1 MNSFPLARS
10 KCVAIQT
17 STLGFIAEDA
27 ETKERGKLEDC
38 GGGHGISVNRA
49 RNLSFQ
55 EKSHFPHKHRYITQ
69 KNIIGKIQH
78 SENEKIFDTKVNTY
92 VVFRSNDNLYHW
104 KSKDINMILVTTTNY
119 LCSKLFYDQKLA

>member
-1 MNSFPLARS
+1 MLRPKKGANWKTVEEVMAYLVTEP
-10 KCVAIQT
+10 
-17 STLGFIAEDA
+17 
-27 ETKERGKLEDC
+27 
-38 GGGHGISVNRA
+38 GIFHCR
-49 RNLSFQ
+49 
-55 EKSHFPHKHRYITQ
+55 KSHISQINRYLTQ